1 MADSQPSAGT
11 SDIPFSSAT
20 LPPAETS
27 LSRPL
32 GWFWISL
39 LLAAAVI
46 WSLATANYR
55 FGQGDDGWQAPMVLH
70 RMNPSLLTKDPLV
83 SEIGRYYQSGLFP
96 LLALASGQVGI
107 ARSYAWCFVLNRVL
121 TICAYYYFARACTGR
136 RSTAV
141 LAAWLLTGFG
151 YYGFGTYLSGTPM
164 LEEKL
169 VPRTAALPFAL
180 AALAATVCGR
190 PIEAGAW
197 IIAVAFLHPVTGVN
211 TLGIFLVYGLLSK
224 VPLSRAVSHPDGGFR
239 RFLAV
244 DCILVLI
251 GGVFAW
257 TQLRTDAPLWL
268 DNAWR
273 AIIAGPVG
281 PYVFI
286 GQDTAW
292 APERFPTA
300 LVLGA
305 IAILACRDQNL
316 ERIAVKFG
324 VAALFACVLH
334 WVAVDRLGFHPLLEA
349 SPERATFIVVAMA
362 GVGLAA
368 WLRSLAIQSAAGTAL
383 AYLMAAAIVLRLDY
397 RWLLVIVLAALV
409 LSLPMRFRAIS
420 AIGVAT
426 AAICIA
432 LLAWRGQGSGEGP
445 AYRWPNV
452 TGLTSLKA
460 LGITGDDVAQ
470 WEMEGW
476 IREHSTTDDML
487 LPPFSRSILSRG
499 WQINSERACLFNI
512 SLHTYTH
519 FSPDLARRYV
529 ESVGDAQRLVAGTW
543 EDLIAYARQRG
554 ACWIITDDDYKRE
567 HPDLP
572 PADFARGPY
581 EVRQLSASR

>member
-1 MADSQPSAGT
+1 MMADSQPSAGT

-20 LPPAETS
+20 MPSDRTS
-27 LSRPL
+27 VNRALRRFCTAL
-32 GWFWISL
+32 F
-39 LLAAAVI
+39 LAGAVI

-70 RMNPSLLTKDPLV
+70 QMNPSLLTKDPLV
-83 SEIGRYYQSGLFP
+83 TEIARYYQSGLFP
-96 LLALASGQVGI
+96 LLALAARQVGI
-107 ARSYAWCFVLNRVL
+107 ARSYAFCFVLNRVL
-121 TICAYYYFARACTGR
+121 TIAAYYYFACACTR
-136 RSTAV
+136 RPSTAV

-211 TLGIFLVYGLLSK
+211 TLGIFLAYGLLSK
-224 VPLSRAVSHPDGGFR
+224 VPFSRGASHPNGAFR

-244 DCILVLI
+244 GFILLLI

-305 IAILACRDQNL
+305 IAILACRDPNL

-368 WLRSLAIQSAAGTAL
+368 WLRSLTIQSAAGAAL
-383 AYLMAAAIVLRLDY
+383 ACIMAAAIVLRLDY
-397 RWLLVIVLAALV
+397 HWLLVIVLAALV
-409 LSLPMRFRAIS
+409 LSVPLRFRAIS
-420 AIGVAT
+420 GIGVAT
-426 AAICIA
+426 AAACVAI
-432 LLAWRGQGSGEGP
+432 LTWRAEAGAEGA
-445 AYRWPNV
+445 AYRWPSL
-452 TGLTSLKA
+452 TGLASLKA
-460 LGITGDDVAQ
+460 LGIAGDHVAQ
-470 WEMEGW
+470 WETEQW
-476 IREHSTTDDML
+476 IREHSATEDVL
-487 LPPFSRSILSRG
+487 WPPLKQSRG
-499 WQINSERACLFNI
+499 WEINSERACLFNW

-519 FSPDLARRYV
+519 FSPDLARRYI

-543 EDLIAYARQRG
+543 EDLVAYARQRG
-554 ACWIITDDDYKRE
+554 ANWIITDDYYKNE

-581 EVRQLSASR
+581 EVRRLSTSR